1 MMRQIKIILK
11 SKTRRQKMKYLLI
24 SVLVVCVLF
33 FTVKALKESKHPDDL
48 EKEIDDLI
56 HNHRLMVFS
65 KTYCPFS
72 KRAKKLLHDT
82 LKAKEM
88 EVLEINERE
97 DMSKIQDHLL
107 SISGVRTV
115 PQIFLN
121 GKFIGGATDLEKM
134 EKKGELRPMLVK
146 ANLL

>member
-1 MMRQIKIILK
+1 
-11 SKTRRQKMKYLLI
+11 MKYIFVSLLI
-24 SVLVVCVLF
+24 ICVLF
-33 FTVKALKESKHPDDL
+33 FAVKAIKKSPHPDDL

-65 KTYCPFS
+65 KTYCPYS
-72 KRAKKLLHDT
+72 KRAKKLLHET

-115 PQIFLN
+115 PQVFLD

-134 EKKGELRPMLVK
+134 QKKGNLRPMLVK